1 MHHKSIISFLT
12 ITILVLFVPKW
23 PNATPF
29 QENPLTKAILL
40 FDKGNFKEAEPLF
53 RKILDE
59 RPDDFMVNYFF
70 GACRTENGHYSDND
84 LSYLLKASKEVT
96 PLDIDYY
103 FGIQYHSKNKWDKAL
118 VHYKQYK
125 SVASINDQ
133 EKVNLSLK
141 MEQCSNKINPFKS
154 DESDEP
160 AVVLIGAAEIA
171 AVSAENITEV
181 EENMPLSESVLVETT
196 ITEMVEKDTSEIE
209 AYQFDAENDSVFQ
222 LNEITQN
229 GSPEQLTEDNNES
242 QTKLKLAE
250 EPIFFN
256 INGEIT
262 YIYVSHFKTAE
273 GEIYF
278 KEGSSKQ
285 KELDE
290 AVKRTEEL
298 REKYK
303 TSKSWSEKDSI
314 GKQILELESQTFEL
328 KNVVK
333 QLFIQAKTV
342 ESGYWQNAAAQE
354 TESFIREL
362 NAAEQEIRNKNATQI
377 VTATEYPDLII
388 PSAFQVDKP
397 TERPATKPKASGI
410 TYKIQIGAYSRG
422 IPNNM
427 KSVFS
432 KISVIRKVENYTDEK
447 GVVVYTT
454 GNLTNYEDALVMQK
468 QVQQEGI
475 KDAIIAA
482 YLNGKRIPLEQAKEI
497 EKEK

>member
-1 MHHKSIISFLT
+1 MHHKSIISFQ
-12 ITILVLFVPKW
+12 TILFVVLFFLKW
-23 PNATPF
+23 TNAAPF

-40 FDKGNFKEAEPLF
+40 FDKGNFQEAEPLF

-59 RPDDFMVNYFF
+59 RPDDFMVNYFY
-70 GACRTENGHYSDND
+70 GACRTENGHYSEQD

-103 FGIQYHSKNKWDKAL
+103 FGIQLHALNQWDNAL
-118 VHYKQYK
+118 RHYKLYK
-125 SVASINDQ
+125 AVASANDR
-133 EKVNLSLK
+133 EKVNLNLK
-141 MEQCSNKINPFKS
+141 MEQCINKINPFQTAGL
-154 DESDEP
+154 EQITEEMP
-160 AVVLIGAAEIA
+160 ENLNNNQQAAE
-171 AVSAENITEV
+171 
-181 EENMPLSESVLVETT
+181 
-196 ITEMVEKDTSEIE
+196 EII
-209 AYQFDAENDSVFQ
+209 N
-222 LNEITQN
+222 
-229 GSPEQLTEDNNES
+229 
-242 QTKLKLAE
+242 
-250 EPIFFN
+250 FN
-256 INGEIT
+256 INSEIT
-262 YIYVSHFKTAE
+262 YLYVSHFKTTE
-273 GEIYF
+273 GEVYF
-278 KEGSSKQ
+278 KDGNTKQ
-285 KELDE
+285 KELE
-290 AVKRTEEL
+290 AAVTQTEAL

-303 TSKSWSEKDSI
+303 SSKSWSEKDSI

-333 QLFIQAKTV
+333 QLFLQAKTA
-342 ESGYWQNAAAQE
+342 ESSYWQTATTQE
-354 TESFIREL
+354 TETFIREM
-362 NAAEQEIRNKNATQI
+362 NAAEQEIRNRNAVQ
-377 VTATEYPDLII
+377 TATVSKSPDIII
-388 PSAFQVDKP
+388 PSVLPFDKP
-397 TERPATKPKASGI
+397 TVRPVPKLKSSGA

-454 GNLTNYEDALVMQK
+454 GNLNNYEDALVMQK